1 MASYNI
7 QQSAPVQEATSGFK
21 EPQLPRRS
29 NRFKSMPY
37 VVYSNSKRE
46 VSGQELA
53 MLFAAA
59 KEPYMSNGSLQKASY
74 YAHCKSSLYRP
85 VLGRLSWPQSG
96 REVLSSLDS
105 RLPSSLNLMKAAY
118 YMRC

>member
-1 MASYNI
+1 MASYNS
-7 QQSAPVQEATSGFK
+7 QPSAPVQEALSGPQ
-21 EPQLPRRS
+21 ELQLPRRS

-59 KEPYMSNGSLQKASY
+59 KEPYMTKGSFQKASY
-74 YAHCKSSLYRP
+74 YAHCES
-85 VLGRLSWPQSG
+85 
-96 REVLSSLDS
+96 
-105 RLPSSLNLMKAAY
+105 
-118 YMRC
+118 